1 MVDDVCTVNEFNS
14 ASVEANAIMNVKM
27 EQKKLRLSK
36 DKCVQ
41 IHIGKK
47 KDDIC
52 NNVLKVHQERMKKK
66 SSGSYL
72 GDILSSDG
80 TLDATI
86 EDRRQKGIGLVSKIS
101 GMVGNISLGIH
112 FFRVALNLREAM
124 MINEILTNS

>member
-1 MVDDVCTVNEFNS
+1 MVDDVCTVNECNS
-14 ASVEANAIMNVKM
+14 ASVEANAIINVKM

-72 GDILSSDG
+72 GHILSYF
-80 TLDATI
+80 
-86 EDRRQKGIGLVSKIS
+86 VVNCSKMCRKS
-101 GMVGNISLGIH
+101 SYCMYVK
-112 FFRVALNLREAM
+112 
-124 MINEILTNS
+124 